1 MDLFMNY
8 HVLPV
13 GDLKEHTEETIC
25 KCHPRVVFE
34 NGNMIIIH
42 NSYDGREGL
51 ELYNELINESS
62 SNNTNV

>member
-1 MDLFMNY
+1 MTY

-13 GDLKEHTEETIC
+13 NDLKEHAENTTCE
-25 KCHPRVVFE
+25 CHPKVIFE
-34 NGNMIIIH
+34 NGNMVVVH

-62 SNNTNV
+62 SNNDNL